1 MDKMNELEKICQDFN
16 FQVFNSCE
24 CKKCTC
30 KCDDCSEYVDLIKDD
45 KHYYYSFKTKK
56 IYFIGLVKKND

>member
-30 KCDDCSEYVDLIKDD
+30 QECKDFEKYNRED
-45 KHYYYSFKTKK
+45 EFNGS
-56 IYFIGLVKKND
+56 